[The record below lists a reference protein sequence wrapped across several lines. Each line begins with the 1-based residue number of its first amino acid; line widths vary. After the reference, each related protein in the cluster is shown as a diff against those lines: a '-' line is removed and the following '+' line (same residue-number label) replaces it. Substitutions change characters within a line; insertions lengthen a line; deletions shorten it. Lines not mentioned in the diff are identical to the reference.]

1 LSYFKTTLAGL
12 ALSIMLPAMASAAP
26 ITVRDNAADNGAS
39 VFSAGLGRGVTIDYL
54 ETESDVG
61 AGVFS
66 LEYGS
71 DADGWV
77 EFLTF
82 CLQISERL
90 TLPNDHERVSGDNYF
105 ADQEDRDAIGALFNN
120 FLTTDLGLADAT
132 SAAALQVILWEVV
145 EDGAANFDLTMG
157 DFEVV
162 TNSVRN
168 RANTLWGLIV
178 SGLDNDEFVNIAFD
192 VFVAEGTQDLLV
204 ETPLPGALALL
215 MSGVAGL
222 GFASRKK
229 KPV

>member
-1 LSYFKTTLAGL
+1 MSYFKTTLAGL
-12 ALSIMLPAMASAAP
+12 ALSFLLPAMASAATV
-26 ITVRDNAADNGAS
+26 TVRDNAADNGSS
-39 VFSAGLGRGVTIDYL
+39 VFGAGLGRGVTIDYL
-54 ETESDVG
+54 GTERRVG
-61 AGVFS
+61 AGAFS

-90 TLPNDHERVSGDNYF
+90 TLPNEHERVSGDNYF
-105 ADQEDRDAIGALFNN
+105 ADQGDRDAVGALFNN

-145 EDGAANFDLTMG
+145 EDGSANFDLTMG

-168 RANTLWGLIV
+168 RANTLWSLIV
-178 SGLDNDEFVNIAFD
+178 DGLDNDEFANIAFD
-192 VFVAEGTQDLLV
+192 VFVADGTQDLLV
-204 ETPLPGALALL
+204 ETPLPGALALML
-215 MSGVAGL
+215 SGIAGL
-222 GFASRKK
+222 SFSTRKK

>member
-1 LSYFKTTLAGL
+1 MSYFKTIIASL
-12 ALSIMLPAMASAAP
+12 ALSIMLPATASAATV
-26 ITVRDNAADNGAS
+26 TVRDNAADNGSS
-39 VFSAGLGRGVTIDYL
+39 VFGVGLGRGVTIDYL
-54 ETESDVG
+54 GTERRVG
-61 AGVFS
+61 AGAFS

-82 CLQISERL
+82 CLQLSERL
-90 TLPNDHERVSGDNYF
+90 TLPKDHERVSGDDYF
-105 ADQEDRDAIGALFNN
+105 MDQDDRDAVGALFNN
-120 FLTTDLGLADAT
+120 FLTTDLGLADST
-132 SAAALQVILWEVV
+132 SAAAMQVILWEVV

-168 RANTLWGLIV
+168 RANDLWAMVVDGLN
-178 SGLDNDEFVNIAFD
+178 NDAFANIQFD
-192 VFVAEGTQDLLV
+192 VFVADGTQDLLV

-215 MSGVAGL
+215 ISGIAGL
-222 GFASRKK
+222 GFSTRKK